1 RRGRLA
7 GVAKTTIGPLDK
19 CGVWSVAPAGP
30 DGKLGTDTP
39 PVLEIACNLASRP
52 ESDLRPPETLEA
64 KPDEALTTGVFGK
77 PVWFYL
83 LAVAWV
89 LTAVEWYLY
98 QRRWV
103 SLGRWT
109 FDRN

>member
-1 RRGRLA
+1 LR
-7 GVAKTTIGPLDK
+7 
-19 CGVWSVAPAGP
+19 
-30 DGKLGTDTP
+30 TDAP

-52 ESDLRPPETLEA
+52 ESDLRPPEALEA
-64 KPDEALTTGVFGK
+64 RAEDAITAGVFGK

-98 QRRWV
+98 QRRWI
-103 SLGRWT
+103 S
-109 FDRN
+109 